1 MKKLSKIKKENT
13 YKVPDNYFDEFPAK
27 IQSICIAQQSLL
39 FSVKEKFIP
48 IPFPLGRGR
57 ACPVAKRIGGMGF
70 FKPSLRLAT
79 VSFSIVVVLL
89 FSYVIINYYISNNTS
104 TTLSTEEISE
114 ILEFNS
120 YNIEEELLVEALI
133 QETGF
138 TITDEDFEQTDE
150 LIEYLVDYDI
160 DYETLVYEL
169 YEI

>member
-1 MKKLSKIKKENT
+1 MNELSKIAPNLSKIKKENT

-27 IQSICIAQQSLL
+27 IQSICLAQQSLL
-39 FSVKEKFIP
+39 FSIKEKFITLL
-48 IPFPLGRGR
+48 FPLGRGR
-57 ACPVAKRIGGMGF
+57 GMSF

-89 FSYVIINYYISNNTS
+89 FSYVISNYYISNNTS

-114 ILEFNS
+114 IMEFNS
-120 YNIEEELLVEALI
+120 YNIEEDLLVEALI

-138 TITDEDFEQTDE
+138 AITDEDFEQTDE

-169 YEI
+169 

>member
-1 MKKLSKIKKENT
+1 MKELSKIKKENT

-39 FSVKEKFIP
+39 FSVKEKFILL
-48 IPFPLGRGR
+48 PFPLGRGR
-57 ACPVAKRIGGMGF
+57 GMGF

-79 VSFSIVVVLL
+79 VSFSIVVVFL

-120 YNIEEELLVEALI
+120 YNIEEDLLVEALI

-160 DYETLVYEL
+160 NYETLVYEL
-169 YEI
+169 

>member
-1 MKKLSKIKKENT
+1 MLSYT
-13 YKVPDNYFDEFPAK
+13 
-27 IQSICIAQQSLL
+27 
-39 FSVKEKFIP
+39 
-48 IPFPLGRGR
+48 
-57 ACPVAKRIGGMGF
+57 
-70 FKPSLRLAT
+70 
-79 VSFSIVVVLL
+79 
-89 FSYVIINYYISNNTS
+89 IINYYIFSNAS
-104 TTLSTEEISE
+104 TNLSTEEISE

-120 YNIEEELLVEALI
+120 YNIEEDLLVEALI